1 MNLNINTEFIE
12 KENISIEYFFN
23 LLIVYT
29 GEILSNS
36 EYLNKGFNDGYLQYQ
51 GFNSLNIPIALSL
64 TTKGKSLIERI
75 LKSKFTDIKESDRFD
90 NLAEKLRELYPK
102 GKKDGTNYMWRDSN
116 SIIAKKLKSV
126 VAKYGNCFTDEQA
139 INATKRY
146 VESFNGNY
154 RYMQLLKYFISKK
167 VIINGEIEETSQLLS
182 YIENEDTIDFQNDWN
197 TELI

>member
-116 SIIAKKLKSV
+116 PIIAKKLKSV